1 MSLVKQIGLSI
12 LILLVLAGGSYWY
25 AGGSADVGDT
35 TAMAGR
41 ERPPPL
47 VDIAPAEVMV
57 LSRKVEAIG
66 TTRARQSVD
75 ISPAASGRV
84 LSISFTP
91 GSKVQKGSTLL
102 QLDDIAERADVAEA
116 LAERRKAELALD
128 RAQALVARKSIPQST
143 VDELAAAFAAAE
155 ARLDRA
161 EKQLAERRIE
171 APFTGRVGLQ
181 QVDVGARVD
190 DGTIITTL
198 DDLDAVKVGFGVPE
212 IFFGDVRA
220 GQKVTATSAA
230 FGARVFDGIIETV
243 DSRVDRVSRSFQV
256 RATIPNDDLAL
267 PTGMFMLVE
276 LTLAER
282 TAVTVPEEAVVV
294 SGDQAQLFVVED
306 GKAMQREVVLGQRE
320 LGLVEIVDGIEEG
333 ERIVVSGIQK
343 VRPGARV
350 RIVGE
355 DAYEA
360 DTPTAPEV
368 DASPAATKP
377 ST

>member
-35 TAMAGR
+35 TSMASR
-41 ERPPPL
+41 KRSPPL
-47 VDIAPAEVMV
+47 VDVALAEVVV
-57 LSRKVEAIG
+57 LSRKVEAVG

-91 GSKVQKGSTLL
+91 GSQVKEGSTLL

-116 LAERRKAELALD
+116 EAERRKAELALD

-143 VDELAAAFAAAE
+143 VDELAAAFAAAG

-171 APFTGRVGLQ
+171 APFAGRVGLK

-198 DDLDAVKVGFGVPE
+198 DDLGAVKVGFGVPE

-230 FGARVFDGIIETV
+230 FGARVFDGTIETV

-294 SGDQAQLFVVED
+294 SGDQARLFVVED
-306 GKAMQREVVLGQRE
+306 GKAMQRDVVLGQRE

-333 ERIVVSGIQK
+333 ERIVVSGTQK
-343 VRPGARV
+343 VRPGAKVRV
-350 RIVGE
+350 VGE
-355 DAYEA
+355 DADEA
-360 DTPTAPEV
+360 EAPAKS
-368 DASPAATKP
+368 DPSPSSENVKP
-377 ST
+377 SA

>member
-1 MSLVKQIGLSI
+1 MSLVRQIGLSI
-12 LILLVLAGGSYWY
+12 LILLVFAGGGYWY
-25 AGGSADVGDT
+25 AGGSADVGDPT
-35 TAMAGR
+35 SMTGGKR
-41 ERPPPL
+41 SPPL
-47 VDIAPAEVMV
+47 VEIALAEVMV
-57 LSRKVEAIG
+57 LSRKVDAVG

-91 GSKVQKGSTLL
+91 GSQVKEGSTLL

-116 LAERRKAELALD
+116 EAERRKAELALD

-143 VDELAAAFAAAE
+143 VDELAAAFAAAG

-171 APFTGRVGLQ
+171 APFAGRVGLK

-198 DDLDAVKVGFGVPE
+198 DDLGAVKVGFGVPE

-230 FGARVFDGIIETV
+230 FGARVFDGTIETV

-294 SGDQAQLFVVED
+294 SGDQARLFVVED
-306 GKAMQREVVLGQRE
+306 GKAMQRDVVLGQRE

-333 ERIVVSGIQK
+333 ERIVVSGTQK
-343 VRPGARV
+343 VRAGAKVRV
-350 RIVGE
+350 VGE
-355 DAYEA
+355 DADEVEA
-360 DTPTAPEV
+360 
-368 DASPAATKP
+368 PAKSDPLPSSEKVKP
-377 ST
+377 SA